1 MDREVISAKLETLRR
16 CVQRIK
22 DKTPASAAVLLEDY
36 DLQDI
41 ICINL
46 ERSVQTC
53 VDLASHIIA
62 ESDLPAPGSM
72 SEAFERLRQLKL
84 IPDELAARLT
94 KAVGFRNVAVH
105 AYREM
110 DWEIVYGIITT
121 RLADFVDF
129 ARAVARAA
137 EPP

>member
-1 MDREVISAKLETLRR
+1 MDREVISAKLEALRR

-137 EPP
+137 ELP

>member
-46 ERSVQTC
+46 ERLVQTC

-137 EPP
+137 ELP